1 MSDASAPDPAAPPA
15 SPSLAA
21 ALEKAEKYK
30 QKLHGA
36 VKKGKSIESER
47 DALREQLD
55 AAVRELATANTKL
68 KVMREM
74 EAVSVEAAAAAADEP
89 SVAAQRAAALEA
101 DLAETRAEL
110 EASERGAPNRR
121 AAYHAPLPPGC
132 ALRSWTS
139 RAQRSGTQ
147 SGGEA
152 GAIVAAARAED
163 AEPSRVTSPPTS
175 LRVAR
180 RRAAAE
186 RGGGG
191 AGRRQEARRELA
203 SLGDGAR
210 AERASA
216 ERPRRDADAER
227 RAAA

>member
-1 MSDASAPDPAAPPA
+1 MSDASAPDPAADPPA

-110 EASERGAPNRR
+110 EASEEALQRAPRRGARR
-121 AAYHAPLPPGC
+121 GGEGC
-132 ALRSWTS
+132 ALR
-139 RAQRSGTQ
+139 G
-147 SGGEA
+147 A
-152 GAIVAAARAED
+152 G
-163 AEPSRVTSPPTS
+163 
-175 LRVAR
+175 RVAR
-180 RRAAAE
+180 N
-186 RGGGG
+186 
-191 AGRRQEARRELA
+191 
-203 SLGDGAR
+203 AR
-210 AERASA
+210 ALKAG
-216 ERPRRDADAER
+216 
-227 RAAA
+227 